1 MQWGLFMFR
10 NSLGQ
15 RSGTRSISYFSSE
28 DLPWSGAVLTYAYT
42 GANQGI
48 LVPERALFCEYILWG
63 AAGSRGQDNVTYM
76 ATYRG
81 GAGGATTGILAVTG
95 GESLIAIVGQ
105 GGLSAN
111 SSFTTRAG
119 GYGGSGSCAMP
130 AGNYIVGRGGG
141 RSAIRR
147 ISEELATAG
156 GGGGGGA
163 QLSSPG
169 GVGGGTTG
177 EPTAAGGGTQSAGGA
192 GSSGGT
198 AGSAFQGGDATSYGG
213 SGGGG
218 LFGGGGGGNADN
230 NGGAGGSGFAG
241 GTSALTYQG
250 TGATPPL
257 NTDPRYPGNGVGTS
271 NTTNDQ
277 AGHGFIHLRFFV

>member
-1 MQWGLFMFR
+1 MFR
-10 NSLGQ
+10 YSGGQ
-15 RSGTRSISYFSSE
+15 RSGTRIVSVFSSE
-28 DLPWSGAVLTYAYT
+28 DLPDQPVVQTYSYT
-42 GANQGI
+42 GVDQTI
-48 LVPERALFCEYILWG
+48 LVPFTGFCEYILWG
-63 AAGSRGQDNVTYM
+63 AAGSRGTFS
-76 ATYRG
+76 TPIRG

-105 GGLSAN
+105 GGLSPNN
-111 SSFTTRAG
+111 SVQSRAG
-119 GYGGSGSCAMP
+119 GYGGSGSCSGDSGYFP
-130 AGNYIVGRGGG
+130 GRGGG

-147 ISEELATAG
+147 TSTELATAG
-156 GGGGGGA
+156 GGGGASWNTGTE
-163 QLSSPG
+163 G

-177 EPTAAGGGTQSAGGA
+177 GSATSGGGTQSAGGA
-192 GSSGGT
+192 GSLSGT
-198 AGSAFQGGDATSYGG
+198 AGSAFQGGNAALYGG

-218 LFGGGGGGNADN
+218 LFGGGGGGSPS
-230 NGGAGGSGFAG
+230 GGAGGSGFAG

-271 NTTNDQ
+271 NTTDDQ